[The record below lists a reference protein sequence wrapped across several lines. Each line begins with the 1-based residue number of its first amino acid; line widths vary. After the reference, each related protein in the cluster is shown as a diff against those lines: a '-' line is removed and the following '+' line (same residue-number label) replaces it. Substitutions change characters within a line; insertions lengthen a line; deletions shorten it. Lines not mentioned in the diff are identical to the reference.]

1 MYNSIGD
8 SSMYTIKKEISGEL
22 VVKSSKF
29 ICVLYH
35 IEDIDDV
42 ENHLDYLRKKYK
54 DATHICYAYRLEN
67 TEKFNDDG
75 EPSGTAGF
83 PMMSLLKK
91 KNINNVLAVV
101 IRYFGGTKLGA
112 GGLIRTYQKAVSDTL
127 ANANLEEMVLFNYY
141 DLTASYDDLKLLN
154 TLTVDYVIIGKA
166 FNRNI
171 IYKIKVEQNK
181 DNVEETF
188 KNTNIK
194 IKKLNN

>member
-1 MYNSIGD
+1 
-8 SSMYTIKKEISGEL
+8 MYTIKKETSNEL
-22 VVKSSKF
+22 VVKGSKF
-29 ICVLYH
+29 ISVLYH

-67 TEKFNDDG
+67 LEKFSDDG

-83 PMMSLLKK
+83 PMMSILKK

-112 GGLIRTYQKAVSDTL
+112 GGLIRTYQKAISETIMNTELLD
-127 ANANLEEMVLFNYY
+127 MVLFNYY

-154 TLTVDYVIIGKA
+154 SLTVDYDIVAKA
-166 FNRNI
+166 FNQRI
-171 IYKIKVEQNK
+171 TYKVKVEQNK
-181 DNVEETF
+181 DNVERTF
-188 KNTNIK
+188 QSTNIK
-194 IKKLNN
+194 VKKLNS